1 MLPPAQY
8 TYAKVLAL
16 MHIPN
21 DPDPL
26 LLKRMQNIFLEKP
39 ILLELLQKYV
49 PKDINLSTLLEV
61 LDSLKSN
68 GVAEVDIESYLEA
81 PPT

>member
-1 MLPPAQY
+1 
-8 TYAKVLAL
+8 VLAL

-26 LLKRMQNIFLEKP
+26 LLKRMQNIFVEKP
-39 ILLELLQKYV
+39 ILLELLQKYE
-49 PKDINLSTLLEV
+49 PKDINLPTLLEV

-68 GVAEVDIESYLEA
+68 GVADVDIESYLEA
-81 PPT
+81 PST